1 MSENKII
8 DGKEISE
15 KIRKRIKSFGSEL
28 IEKSGKVP
36 GLAVVLVGDNPAS
49 RVYVRNKTEKTKE
62 VGFQSIEHKLNED
75 VSEETQYIELDDNK
89 DELKPL
95 QEDDI
100 KEDFETSQKVVEETK
115 DKSEVEK
122 KAAYAQNRINKAVAQ
137 AKDFQRRELMAI
149 QYAKQLQEENER
161 LKTSKQTFEEDMF
174 ESRKNETEAA
184 IELAKQAHKQAV
196 EANDSDS
203 IARAT
208 EALSTAIAE
217 KKFIEASE
225 SRAKIE
231 KANAPKEQTA
241 PEIAQP
247 APQVEEYNEPSP
259 KAQNWAEKNTWFG
272 SDRIATNVALSI
284 HEELAG
290 EGFDLNSDEYYNEL
304 DTRLKNELP
313 NRFNN
318 VEADQKPVQTV
329 ASPSRTTSSGR
340 KQSNRVELSPSEQRL
355 AKRLGVSFKDYAIQK
370 ARLQKS

>member
-1 MSENKII
+1 MAEQEEYKLP
-8 DGKEISE
+8 EISDE
-15 KIRKRIKSFGSEL
+15 Q
-28 IEKSGKVP
+28 IEKAAMPVGK
-36 GLAVVLVGDNPAS
+36 
-49 RVYVRNKTEKTKE
+49 RV
-62 VGFQSIEHKLNED
+62 NED

-225 SRAKIE
+225 SRAEIE